1 MYSEMLLQESLNRN
15 PATTSGLIFKPSY
28 FVEPQSMCQIQ
39 LKICSQQAGSL
50 EAVLEVQVSDLT
62 KGSTIPSASM
72 GVSIHNVLVCAQIEE
87 PHVGLPVVYLMIISV
102 VIFL

>member
-1 MYSEMLLQESLNRN
+1 MILYKEMLLQESLNRS
-15 PATTSGLIFKPSY
+15 PVTTGGLIFKPSY

-39 LKICSQQAGSL
+39 LKLCSQQAGSL
-50 EAVLEVQVSDLT
+50 EAVLEVKVSDLT

-87 PHVGLPVVYLMIISV
+87 PHVCLFVESLI
-102 VIFL
+102 L